1 MQDDCEGM
9 SDDVFSEQTQISEVP
24 AVNGDWFV
32 NRIAAVVSINLLFRV
47 SI

>member
-1 MQDDCEGM
+1 MQAAKVWR
-9 SDDVFSEQTQISEVP
+9 DVFSEQTQISEVP

-32 NRIAAVVSINLLFRV
+32 NRIAAVSINLLFRV